1 LETLYAYGVTAL
13 YSLMAATAAEHLGLA
28 PRFAHRD
35 RTSFHVDGRYNSD
48 EEPEEQVVHMTRGDS
63 RDHRPD
69 LNQVMVELIVAHQA
83 GIPIL
88 MKPLSGNSR
97 DVQDFGE
104 AVRTHVPQLQTTYG
118 LTSLVADSA
127 LYRAANLQKL
137 AQTHMKWIT
146 RVPAT
151 VNAAQTILA
160 QADPQALASLTASY
174 RDHE

>member
-1 LETLYAYGVTAL
+1 
-13 YSLMAATAAEHLGLA
+13 
-28 PRFAHRD
+28 
-35 RTSFHVDGRYNSD
+35 
-48 EEPEEQVVHMTRGDS
+48 
-63 RDHRPD
+63 
-69 LNQVMVELIVAHQA
+69 MVELIVAHQA

-88 MKPLSGNSR
+88 MKPRSGNSR